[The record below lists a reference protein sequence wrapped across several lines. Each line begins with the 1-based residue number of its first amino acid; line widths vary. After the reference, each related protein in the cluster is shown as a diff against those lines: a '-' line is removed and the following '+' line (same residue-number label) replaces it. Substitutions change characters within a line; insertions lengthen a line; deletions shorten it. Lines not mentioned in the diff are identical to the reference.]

1 MTYIQV
7 NTLSLSAPFKM
18 HDNYNKQ
25 HKHMCEQN
33 VAGKHGNTAETEKKK
48 HVVRKRREIPVIISH
63 DNYVKVQSIY
73 TPQQHYFQ

>member
-33 VAGKHGNTAETEKKK
+33 VAGKHGNTAETEKK
-48 HVVRKRREIPVIISH
+48 
-63 DNYVKVQSIY
+63 NM
-73 TPQQHYFQ
+73 